1 MQSWGQGDVL
11 KGQTVTTNLMD
22 VVKRD
27 TTEVVMVVEE
37 VVKCSLLSQFDIRM
51 QSQGQGDVLKGHT
64 VTTFV
69 MDVVKNDTTE
79 VVMVVVTGN
88 FV

>member
-1 MQSWGQGDVL
+1 
-11 KGQTVTTNLMD
+11 
-22 VVKRD
+22 
-27 TTEVVMVVEE
+27 
-37 VVKCSLLSQFDIRM
+37 M

-69 MDVVKNDTTE
+69 MDVMKNDTTE
-79 VVMVVVTGN
+79 VVVTGNFVVVTGN

>member
-1 MQSWGQGDVL
+1 
-11 KGQTVTTNLMD
+11 
-22 VVKRD
+22 
-27 TTEVVMVVEE
+27 
-37 VVKCSLLSQFDIRM
+37 M
-51 QSQGQGDVLKGHT
+51 QSQGQGDVLMGQT

-69 MDVVKNDTTE
+69 MDVVKNNTTE

>member
-1 MQSWGQGDVL
+1 
-11 KGQTVTTNLMD
+11 
-22 VVKRD
+22 
-27 TTEVVMVVEE
+27 
-37 VVKCSLLSQFDIRM
+37 M

-64 VTTFV
+64 VTTFL